1 MIILHHYSALD
12 LCYVVMLCKYYDFLN
27 LFPAAFQKTFT
38 ESDIFSS
45 IESGTKTQTSKNIGN
60 NNHLEE
66 HCNVVNISC
75 VVDISSVK
83 IFTISMLVTSCGS
96 DGVRAGVR
104 LWQCHWSQNVC
115 MC

>member
-1 MIILHHYSALD
+1 
-12 LCYVVMLCKYYDFLN
+12 MLCKYYDFLN

-104 LWQCHWSQNVC
+104 TVPPSVGLLSLVSTATIAIETLK
-115 MC
+115 MSL